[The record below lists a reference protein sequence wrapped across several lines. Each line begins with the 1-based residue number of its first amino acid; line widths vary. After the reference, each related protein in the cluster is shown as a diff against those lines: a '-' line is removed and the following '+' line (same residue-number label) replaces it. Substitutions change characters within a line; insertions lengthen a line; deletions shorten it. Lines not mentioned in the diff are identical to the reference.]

1 MTCKKTRFFRAFA
14 SLILLIGF
22 FLAPLPAVEETQTAK
37 ITNFDELKKAIVQVQ
52 EQILATPE
60 DAALHCRLATLLLKK
75 GQYDKAEK
83 SLHKALKIEPNH
95 VKSLFILSNLYR
107 QKYEFLKGLAV
118 LQELKSLA
126 PENIKVQSLKAR
138 YAIDSMDFD
147 KAKAIFQRLL
157 EKNPESAQALYGLA
171 EVFYWENKFE
181 ESEKFI
187 QKCLSLDP
195 EFSAAFLLQSRIH
208 RLRQENEQWNELGR
222 KAVALSPFDDD
233 ARANLANILL
243 RGERKLQEG
252 FEQTKIAL
260 KINPYSLI
268 GHSYLGNGWTPVDY
282 TDQELEG
289 DEETIKKIKS
299 LLKEG
304 DEHLLKREF
313 AEADAAFSKVLELMP
328 SNLEAMIGKG
338 TLNYHQKGYDKALKW
353 FFKVLD
359 INPDFGLAHYG
370 LSRSLLRK
378 KDKTNVKF
386 AEIERAFASK
396 DAPEPPF
403 MGDVFI
409 NYDQL
414 DPDLQKI
421 LRLSVQP
428 LKNYLQTL
436 KTAGSTF
443 YIIPFHKRLWESPHH
458 SGMKGTRTFDLRL
471 WDDVKGCGG
480 IHSTSGED
488 WEKDVKYLRFN
499 VVAHE
504 FAHQVHSYLTEKQ
517 RREIKRLYRKA
528 KKERRTLDFYADF
541 NEWEYF
547 AVGVEAY
554 VSEEKLADQKLAYG
568 HTRKELL
575 ERDPDLYNFIEAL
588 GKQEST
594 ENIMRSNLSIMG
606 LGLSHFSNLVL
617 SFSQYKQTFYAFPEI

>member
-1 MTCKKTRFFRAFA
+1 MTSKNKHLIRVFA
-14 SLILLIGF
+14 TLILLTGL
-22 FLAPLPAVEETQTAK
+22 FLAPLLAIEETQTAK
-37 ITNFDELKKAIVQVQ
+37 ITDFDELKRAIVQIQ

-60 DAALHCRLATLLLKK
+60 DTALHCQLATLLLKE
-75 GQYDKAEK
+75 GQYEEAEQ
-83 SLHKALKIEPNH
+83 SLHKALEIEPNH
-95 VKSLFILSNLYR
+95 VKSLLILSNLYR
-107 QKYEFLKGLAV
+107 RKYEFLKGLEV

-126 PENIKVQSLKAR
+126 PENSKVHFLEAR
-138 YAIDSMDFD
+138 YVIDSMDFD

-187 QKCLSLDP
+187 QECLSLDP
-195 EFSAAFLLQSRIH
+195 EFPAAFLLQSRIH

-222 KAVALSPFDDD
+222 KAVALSPFDDN

-252 FEQTKIAL
+252 YEQTKAAL

-282 TDQELEG
+282 TEQKIEG
-289 DEETIKKIKS
+289 DEEFIKQIKS
-299 LLKEG
+299 LLKKG
-304 DEHLLKREF
+304 DGHLLKRKF
-313 AEADAAFSKVLELMP
+313 AKADAAFSKVLKLMP
-328 SNLEAMIGKG
+328 SNLKAMFGKG
-338 TLNYHQKGYDKALKW
+338 TLNYHQKEYDKALNW

-359 INPDFGLAHYG
+359 IHPDYGLAHYG
-370 LSRSLLRK
+370 VSRSLLRK
-378 KDKTNVKF
+378 KDKINVKL
-386 AEIERAFASK
+386 AEIEKAFAAK

-403 MGDVFI
+403 MRDVFI

-414 DPDLQKI
+414 DPDLRKI

-504 FAHQVHSYLTEKQ
+504 FAHQVHSYLTEDQQK
-517 RREIKRLYRKA
+517 EIRRLYRKA

-575 ERDPDLYNFIEAL
+575 ERDPDLYDFIESL
-588 GKQEST
+588 GKQESH
-594 ENIMRSNLSIMG
+594 EAGKILSY
-606 LGLSHFSNLVL
+606 LHWRL
-617 SFSQYKQTFYAFPEI
+617 

>member
-1 MTCKKTRFFRAFA
+1 MTCKKTRFFRVFA
-14 SLILLIGF
+14 SFILLIGF
-22 FLAPLPAVEETQTAK
+22 FLAPLLAIEEIQTAK
-37 ITNFDELKKAIVQVQ
+37 ITNFDELKRAIVQVQ

-60 DAALHCRLATLLLKK
+60 DAALHCQLAALVLKE
-75 GQYDKAEK
+75 GQYDEAEQ
-83 SLHKALKIEPNH
+83 SLRKALKIEPDH
-95 VKSLFILSNLYR
+95 IESLLSLSNLYR
-107 QKYEFLKGLAV
+107 RKYEFLKGLEI

-126 PENIKVQSLKAR
+126 PENIKVQFLEAR
-138 YAIDSMDFD
+138 YAIDRMDFD

-157 EKNPESAQALYGLA
+157 EKDPESAPALYGLA
-171 EVFYWENKFE
+171 EVFYWEDKYQ

-195 EFSAAFLLQSRIH
+195 EFSSAFLLQSRIH

-222 KAVALSPFDDD
+222 KAVDLSPFDDD
-233 ARANLANILL
+233 ARANLANILF

-252 FEQTKIAL
+252 YEQTKIAL

-282 TDQELEG
+282 TEQELEG
-289 DEETIKKIKS
+289 DEEAIKQIQS

-313 AEADAAFSKVLELMP
+313 AEADAAFGKVLELIP
-328 SNLEAMIGKG
+328 TNFNAMIGKG
-338 TLNYHQKGYDKALKW
+338 TLNYHRKEYDNALEW

-359 INPDFGLAHYG
+359 IHPDYGLAHYG
-370 LSRSLLRK
+370 VSRSLLRK
-378 KDKTNVKF
+378 KDRINVKF
-386 AEIERAFASK
+386 KEIEKAFAAK

-403 MGDVFI
+403 MRDVFI
-409 NYDQL
+409 NYHQL

-428 LKNYLQTL
+428 LKKYLQTL
-436 KTAGSTF
+436 KEAGSTF
-443 YIIPFHKRLWESPHH
+443 YLIPFHKRLYESPHH

-499 VVAHE
+499 VVTHE
-504 FAHQVHSYLTEKQ
+504 FAHQVHGYLTEEK
-517 RREIKRLYRKA
+517 RSEIKRLFSKA
-528 KKERRTLDFYADF
+528 KKERRTLDFYANF

-554 VSEEKLADQKLAYG
+554 VSEEKLPDQKLAYG

-575 ERDPDLYNFIEAL
+575 ERDPDLYNFIEGL
-588 GKQEST
+588 GKEESH
-594 ENIMRSNLSIMG
+594 EAAEI
-606 LGLSHFSNLVL
+606 L
-617 SFSQYKQTFYAFPEI
+617 SFLYGRL

>member
-1 MTCKKTRFFRAFA
+1 MIRKNTQFYRVFA
-14 SLILLIGF
+14 TLILLIGF
-22 FLAPLPAVEETQTAK
+22 FLAPLLAVEETQTSK
-37 ITNFDELKKAIVQVQ
+37 ITSFEELKTAIVQVQ
-52 EQILATPE
+52 EQILANPE
-60 DAALHCRLATLLLKK
+60 EAALHAQLAALLLKE
-75 GQYDKAEK
+75 GGYEEAEQ
-83 SLHKALKIEPNH
+83 SLQKALQIETNH
-95 VKSLFILSNLYR
+95 VKSLLILSNLYR
-107 QKYEFLKGLAV
+107 QKYEFFKGLEV

-126 PENIKVQSLKAR
+126 PENTKVQLLEAR

-157 EKNPESAQALYGLA
+157 EKNPESVQALYGIA
-171 EVFYWENKFE
+171 EVLYWENKYE

-187 QKCLSLDP
+187 QKCLALDP
-195 EFSAAFLLQSRIH
+195 EFSAAFLLESRIH
-208 RLRQENEQWNELGR
+208 RLRQENEKWNELGY

-233 ARANLANILL
+233 ARANLANILY
-243 RGERKLQEG
+243 RGEKKLQEG

-282 TDQELEG
+282 TEQKLEG
-289 DEETIKKIKS
+289 EEEAIKQIMS

-304 DEHLLKREF
+304 DEHLLKRDF
-313 AEADAAFSKVLELMP
+313 AKADSAFGKVLELMP
-328 SNLEAMIGKG
+328 TNFNAMIGMG
-338 TLNYHQKGYDKALKW
+338 TLNYQQKEYDKALEW

-359 INPDFGLAHYG
+359 IHPDYGLAHYG
-370 LSRSLLRK
+370 VSRSLLRK
-378 KDKTNVKF
+378 KDRINVKF
-386 AEIERAFASK
+386 AEIEKAFAAK

-403 MGDVFI
+403 MRDVFI

-414 DPDLQKI
+414 DSDLQKI

-436 KTAGSTF
+436 KEAGSTF
-443 YIIPFHKRLWESPHH
+443 YLIPFHKLLWESPHH

-499 VVAHE
+499 VVTHE
-504 FAHQVHSYLTEKQ
+504 FAHQVHAYLTEEQ
-517 RREIKRLYRKA
+517 RSEIKRLFSKA
-528 KKERRTLDFYADF
+528 KKERRTLDFYANF

-568 HTRKELL
+568 HTRKELQ
-575 ERDPDLYNFIEAL
+575 ERDPNLYNFIESLA
-588 GKQEST
+588 KQESH
-594 ENIMRSNLSIMG
+594 EAAEI
-606 LGLSHFSNLVL
+606 L
-617 SFSQYKQTFYAFPEI
+617 SFLHGGYE

>member
-1 MTCKKTRFFRAFA
+1 MTRKNTHFFRVFAF
-14 SLILLIGF
+14 LTLLIGL
-22 FLAPLPAVEETQTAK
+22 FLTPLLAVEETQAAK

-60 DAALHCRLATLLLKK
+60 DAALHCRLAALLLKE
-75 GQYDKAEK
+75 GQYDEAEQ
-83 SLHKALKIEPNH
+83 SLQKALKIEPNH
-95 VKSLFILSNLYR
+95 VKSLLILSNLYR
-107 QKYEFLKGLAV
+107 RKYEFDKGLEV

-126 PENIKVQSLKAR
+126 PENIKVQFLEAR
-138 YAIDSMDFD
+138 YAIDSLDFNQ
-147 KAKAIFQRLL
+147 AKALYQGLL
-157 EKNPESAQALYGLA
+157 DKDPESAQALHGIA
-171 EVFYWENKFE
+171 EVYYWEDEYE

-187 QKCLSLDP
+187 QKCLSLEP

-208 RLRQENEQWNELGR
+208 RFRQENEQWNELGQ

-233 ARANLANILL
+233 ARANLANILF

-252 FEQTKIAL
+252 YEQTKIAL

-282 TDQELEG
+282 TEQEIEG
-289 DEETIKKIKS
+289 DEEAIEQIKS
-299 LLKEG
+299 LLKKG
-304 DEHLLKREF
+304 DEHLLKREL
-313 AEADAAFSKVLELMP
+313 AEADVAFGKVLELMP
-328 SNLEAMIGKG
+328 SNFKAMIGKG
-338 TLNYHQKGYDKALKW
+338 TLNYHLKDYDSALNW

-359 INPDFGLAHYG
+359 IHPDFGLAHYG
-370 LSRSLLRK
+370 VSRSLLRK
-378 KDKTNVKF
+378 KDKINVKF
-386 AEIERAFASK
+386 AEIEKAFALK
-396 DAPEPPF
+396 DAPEPPYLR
-403 MGDVFI
+403 DVFI

-443 YIIPFHKRLWESPHH
+443 YLIPFHKLLFESPHH

-499 VVAHE
+499 VVTHE
-504 FAHQVHSYLTEKQ
+504 FAHQVHAYLTE
-517 RREIKRLYRKA
+517 EKRKEVNRLFRKA
-528 KKERRTLDFYADF
+528 KKERLTLDFYADF

-575 ERDPDLYNFIEAL
+575 ERDPDLYNFIE
-588 GKQEST
+588 
-594 ENIMRSNLSIMG
+594 G
-606 LGLSHFSNLVL
+606 LRKEDSHEAAEIL
-617 SFSQYKQTFYAFPEI
+617 AFFQNAHCLFQ